1 MDRVRPRRAGG
12 AVRRAGL
19 RRASGLRQAAH
30 RVQAVSSMGERGV
43 GKGELG
49 ARVTGSMARRR
60 DLYGERGEGASVS
73 PLRGRVFKD
82 QRGGNQ
88 DERVAARKDP
98 RTNEDE
104 EWEQPIER
112 NDEQGGR

>member
-1 MDRVRPRRAGG
+1 M
-12 AVRRAGL
+12 
-19 RRASGLRQAAH
+19 
-30 RVQAVSSMGERGV
+30 E
-43 GKGELG
+43 
-49 ARVTGSMARRR
+49 
-60 DLYGERGEGASVS
+60 
-73 PLRGRVFKD
+73 
-82 QRGGNQ
+82 GNQ

>member
-1 MDRVRPRRAGG
+1 MVELECDRGWRIDGTGG
-12 AVRRAGL
+12 AVHLVSGGDRWIGRDERIDGEQGVIEVLGPSRARAGMVEES
-19 RRASGLRQAAH
+19 R
-30 RVQAVSSMGERGV
+30 
-43 GKGELG
+43 
-49 ARVTGSMARRR
+49 
-60 DLYGERGEGASVS
+60 
-73 PLRGRVFKD
+73 
-82 QRGGNQ
+82 